1 MKKILFILSI
11 LAMILFVSCEGL
23 LNGDNG
29 KDDDENPSISNNLS
43 ESNGTNELAGKT
55 FEDASIRFTFD
66 DTTVKTS
73 KSSNASSSINARNS
87 ENDSIASSVFNYSF
101 DTISSPKTLQFQLA
115 GIFDG
120 SNSEVESYDEQ
131 ITTSKLKYDVL
142 STMLTTL
149 LNGDAL
155 YSALSEL
162 GDEYVSKIKKSVK
175 GKASDYISTQK
186 SILNDYL
193 KSKYESVIHFDY
205 VLDSEKLILTE
216 QFKGDLK
223 SASAKFVG
231 TFGDAIITLNDY
243 DNVIPFKI
251 EIPNEE
257 GGWDVYIGLP
267 KVEVATDTTGKISA
281 DMFSYPGNM
290 LESSDDVITNIS
302 NNISDSIRDTLI
314 NILLAEDLDEIKS
327 EFDSNDSSE
336 TVDAALNEVMGS
348 YKFEVS
354 YTISGNE
361 LNFVFTENGCPIFL
375 QEYANSSFVDLTYT
389 PLLGAIYSIVE

>member
-1 MKKILFILSI
+1 MVLFIG
-11 LAMILFVSCEGL
+11 CEGL
-23 LNGDNG
+23 FSDNS
-29 KDDDENPSISNNLS
+29 KNDDDENSSSISNNLT

-55 FEDASIRFTFD
+55 FEDASIRFTFE

-73 KSSNASSSINARNS
+73 KSSNASSSMVARNS

-101 DTISSPKTLQFQLA
+101 DSIASPKTLQLQLA
-115 GIFDG
+115 GIFDE

-131 ITTSKLKYDVL
+131 ITTSKVKYDFL
-142 STMLTTL
+142 STMLTSL
-149 LNGDAL
+149 LSGDAL
-155 YSALSEL
+155 YSGLSEL
-162 GDEYVSKIKKSVK
+162 GDSYVSKIKSSVK

-205 VLDSEKLILTE
+205 ELTSANLILTE

-257 GGWDVYIGLP
+257 GEYDVYIGLP

-281 DMFSYPGNM
+281 DMFSYPVNM
-290 LESSDDVITNIS
+290 LESSNDVLTNIS
-302 NNISDSIRDTLI
+302 EDISDSVRDTLI
-314 NILLAEDLDEIKS
+314 DILLTENLDEIKS
-327 EFDSNDSSE
+327 EFDSNNSSE
-336 TVDAALNEVMGS
+336 TVDNALNEVIGS
-348 YKFEVS
+348 YKFEVT
-354 YTISGNE
+354 YTISGND
-361 LNFVFTENGCPIFL
+361 LNFVFEENGCPIFL
-375 QEYANSSFVDLTYT
+375 QESENSNFMDLTYT
-389 PLLGAIYSIVE
+389 PLLGATYNIVK